1 MLTRPKMQQVQ
12 LDAGREGFR
21 RGRSAAAASGMT
33 ARLACGPRKA
43 VGARQRKGVAR
54 RDADLWRHSHG
65 RGDAARTRDTEM
77 DGCLRSEGLG
87 TSKRNVSLIFLIF
100 ILSPPLL
107 QQMSARCG
115 MADLSETWGEM
126 WDDCER
132 VSAPEHP
139 VRRGADHELPSVV
152 PNATLLALLSITV
165 GGVIARHYHRPHGR
179 AWVEARGVA
188 NVVPLAGSR
197 HVECEAARS
206 MNASDFQILK
216 T

>member
-1 MLTRPKMQQVQ
+1 
-12 LDAGREGFR
+12 
-21 RGRSAAAASGMT
+21 
-33 ARLACGPRKA
+33 
-43 VGARQRKGVAR
+43 
-54 RDADLWRHSHG
+54 
-65 RGDAARTRDTEM
+65 
-77 DGCLRSEGLG
+77 
-87 TSKRNVSLIFLIF
+87 
-100 ILSPPLL
+100 
-107 QQMSARCG
+107 

-126 WDDCER
+126 WDDGER

-188 NVVPLAGSR
+188 NVVPLA
-197 HVECEAARS
+197 VECEAARS